1 LCHVLEFQLHIC
13 IHVGTWWNLE
23 HYDNLFLQLRF
34 CGFVV
39 DSELSMLVVVVFSSP
54 FNAVASL
61 GVGQLLF
68 AKN

>member
-1 LCHVLEFQLHIC
+1 M
-13 IHVGTWWNLE
+13 

-39 DSELSMLVVVVFSSP
+39 DSELSMLVVDVVSSP

-61 GVGQLLF
+61 GVGQHLF

>member
-1 LCHVLEFQLHIC
+1 MTIYFCSC
-13 IHVGTWWNLE
+13 S
-23 HYDNLFLQLRF
+23 F

-39 DSELSMLVVVVFSSP
+39 DSELSMLVVVVVSSP